1 MTEGRPRPNRV
12 RVKLHEA
19 NCAPE
24 YVQAYLADEMDE
36 YLDMLRAE
44 SAPAPTP
51 AKDAWECAVKI
62 APIYCY
68 PADYPG
74 IDKAAAEIE
83 RYVESRLAEEREA
96 GPSIVVSRGTRSARA
111 AGEGLEG
118 GAWLKAL
125 EKMGLA
131 PDVLLIGA
139 PDALPEMPNDPRL
152 APWLGLPVP
161 ATRTKHVYLVTDGNS
176 QMPSVNIGKNVRTL
190 AELIHRK

>member
-83 RYVESRLAEEREA
+83 RYVESRIAEEREA
-96 GPSIVVSRGTRSARA
+96 KTVPMEMLFRIADLNVIGNTVSQTEDMLKEIASRYSI
-111 AGEGLEG
+111 
-118 GAWLKAL
+118 
-125 EKMGLA
+125 
-131 PDVLLIGA
+131 DVE
-139 PDALPEMPNDPRL
+139 D
-152 APWLGLPVP
+152 
-161 ATRTKHVYLVTDGNS
+161 
-176 QMPSVNIGKNVRTL
+176 
-190 AELIHRK
+190 